1 MYFVVVDIIVPNI
14 GATDGHK
21 SRTIELCGWYKTSE
35 KYDRDITQ
43 QCSDDMLYITTGS
56 HQDLCVTKSV

>member
-1 MYFVVVDIIVPNI
+1 M
-14 GATDGHK
+14 
-21 SRTIELCGWYKTSE
+21 CGLYKTSE